1 MYTIQILGEPQGKER
16 PRFNRKTG
24 VVYTPVKTKEYE
36 QRIKDEYIKQG
47 GKLLSGEID
56 VVIQAY
62 FKIPKHAKKAE
73 KHLMLDGFV
82 EPQKKPDI
90 DNIAKVVLDGLQSV
104 AFADDKQVT
113 NLTVRKNYDEEP
125 KVIILISERGPYI
138 RRGVYYE

>member
-24 VVYTPVKTKEYE
+24 VVYTPVKTKNYE
-36 QRIKDEYIKQG
+36 QMIRNEYIKQG
-47 GKLLSGEID
+47 GKLLNGEIC

-90 DNIAKVVLDGLQSV
+90 DNIAKIVLDGLQSV

-113 NLTVRKNYDEEP
+113 SLIVRKNYGEESM
-125 KVIILISERGPYI
+125 VTIFISERKSI
-138 RRGVYYE
+138 YE